1 MPGKSTE
8 ENPFNKD
15 TFLVLLI
22 ASGAEKQFK
31 RLNKTKD
38 PVVRY
43 TLFLEF
49 LRTIIESGLSIGE
62 MSLEEEIYNQETEVA
77 KTQES
82 DDSPKDQLLKA
93 RNLERLHKTQRT
105 LEDLKHELEKYF
117 DGFSDWIA
125 QPVYSPDH
133 PIGHKMMRDAEK
145 DLGEKI
151 SKKEEQIPY
160 KE

>member
-1 MPGKSTE
+1 MPGIQNSE
-8 ENPFNKD
+8 SPYNKD

-38 PVVRY
+38 PVTRY

-77 KTQES
+77 NSQ
-82 DDSPKDQLLKA
+82 DGNVLPKDQLIKA
-93 RNLERLHKTQRT
+93 RNLERLMKTQRT
-105 LEDLKHELEKYF
+105 IENLKSELEKYF
-117 DGFSDWIA
+117 DGFTDWIA

-133 PIGHKMMRDAEK
+133 PFGNALMKEDERNFKKRPET
-145 DLGEKI
+145 
-151 SKKEEQIPY
+151 KEE
-160 KE
+160 EDE